1 MQIPRSR
8 LRENLCKLDED
19 GIAERKRG
27 RLHRRVYNVQAPNH
41 LWHVDTNH
49 KLIRWRFII
58 LGGVDGFSRLVTF
71 LKCENNNKAETVYKS
86 FMDGVKA
93 YGMPLRVRSDQGR
106 ENILIADYMLA
117 TRGPGSMIT
126 GKSVHNQR
134 IERLW
139 RDVYEGVL
147 SLHYDLFYFM
157 EDQHLLDILNPVH
170 IYALHY
176 VYLPKINEK
185 LNIWQEAWSR
195 HKLRTVKTSPLCLWT
210 AGNINNLITFQLDDP
225 ANYGVDGTIDDNEI
239 ENNHE
244 RADLNP
250 RPIFSSEIIPVSER
264 CQEQLILHCPSDW
277 TSSNY
282 GIDIYC
288 TALDIIKRY

>member
-1 MQIPRSR
+1 MARCVWRSIVIT
-8 LRENLCKLDED
+8 LRFLLFH
-19 GIAERKRG
+19 G
-27 RLHRRVYNVQAPNH
+27 RSKPY
-41 LWHVDTNH
+41 
-49 KLIRWRFII
+49 
-58 LGGVDGFSRLVTF
+58 
-71 LKCENNNKAETVYKS
+71 
-86 FMDGVKA
+86 
-93 YGMPLRVRSDQGR
+93 
-106 ENILIADYMLA
+106 
-117 TRGPGSMIT
+117 
-126 GKSVHNQR
+126 
-134 IERLW
+134 
-139 RDVYEGVL
+139 
-147 SLHYDLFYFM
+147 
-157 EDQHLLDILNPVH
+157 DILNPVH

-225 ANYGVDGTIDDNEI
+225 ANYGVDSTVDDNEI
-239 ENNHE
+239 ESNHE

-250 RPIFSSEIIPVSER
+250 RPFFSSDIIPVSER

-288 TALDIIKRY
+288 TALDIIMRYCIVSVWNQSHSL